1 MKLLYVVQRYGE
13 KIVGGSEAA
22 CRLFSEELVRRGH
35 DVEVLTSCAH
45 SYIDWADEY
54 APGTELIN
62 GVVVHR
68 LPVEERRS
76 DEVFGK
82 LHGHVMSHPGS
93 LPLFEQQRWARAMGP
108 LLVGQQK
115 WLINNSSR
123 FDAAIF
129 MTYLYTTTSSGL
141 PAVANRL
148 PTILQPTAHDEL
160 PAYVSFYKSLFR
172 QPDTFL
178 YFTPEERST
187 VERIYMMKAEGSTI
201 GIGIDRN
208 VPSGDGGR
216 FRAKFDLGQHPYL
229 LYVGR
234 LDPSKGV
241 GELIRFFVEMKSR
254 SVSAL
259 KLVLVGEKHIDIPDH
274 ADIVLTGFLDEQEKR
289 DALAGS
295 LALVQSSY
303 FESFSIVLCES
314 WIQKRPALVQ
324 GRCEV
329 LRGQAM
335 RSGGAIP
342 YEGFAEFEASVQ
354 FLLSN
359 PEVANNMGLAGDEYV
374 RNNYQWD
381 VVMTGFEKA
390 LNTAVENFQQRRLST
405 KPLR

>member
-35 DVEVLTSCAH
+35 EVEVLTSCAH

-54 APGTELIN
+54 DPGTEIIN

-68 LPVEERRS
+68 LPVVERRT
-76 DEVFGK
+76 DDVFGR
-82 LHGHVMSHPGS
+82 LHGHTMKHPGS
-93 LPLFEQQRWARAMGP
+93 LPLFEQQRWARVMGP
-108 LLVGQQK
+108 QLVDQRK
-115 WLINNSSR
+115 WLLENCTR

-129 MTYLYTTTSSGL
+129 MTYLYATTTSGL

-148 PTILQPTAHDEL
+148 PTILQPTAHDEP
-160 PAYVSFYKSLFR
+160 PAYVSLYRSLFR
-172 QPDTFL
+172 QPDAFL
-178 YFTPEERST
+178 YFTPEERLI
-187 VERIYMMKAEGSTI
+187 VERIYVMHAEGNTI
-201 GIGIDRN
+201 GIGIDRD
-208 VPSGDGGR
+208 VSAGDGER
-216 FRAKFDLGQHPYL
+216 FRRKFELGQCPYL

-241 GELIRFFVEMKSR
+241 GELIRFFLQLKSR
-254 SVSAL
+254 SVSDL
-259 KLVLVGEKHIDIPDH
+259 KLVLVGDKQIDIPDNP
-274 ADIVLTGFLDEQEKR
+274 DILLTGFLDEQGKR

-314 WIQKRPALVQ
+314 WVQKRPALVQ

-354 FLLSN
+354 LLLSN
-359 PEVANNMGLAGDEYV
+359 PQLADEMGIAGDEYV
-374 RNNYQWD
+374 RTHYEWD
-381 VVMTGFEKA
+381 VVMSGFEEA
-390 LNTAVENFQQRRLST
+390 LNLAIEKFQRRRLIT
-405 KPLR
+405 RLLQ